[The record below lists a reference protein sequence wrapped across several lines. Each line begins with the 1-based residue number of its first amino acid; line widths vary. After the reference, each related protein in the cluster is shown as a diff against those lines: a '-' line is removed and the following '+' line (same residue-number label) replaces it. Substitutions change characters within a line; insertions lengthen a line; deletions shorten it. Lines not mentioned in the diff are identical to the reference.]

1 MQFTAKLV
9 SDRSATPSRSTIKEG
24 EYFVHCFVRHDSLVG
39 VCLTDEEFVFF
50 IFFFKFFWGW
60 MERET
65 YRVAYLRWFLNMKFF
80 FTMVELCE
88 LVETSVRTGF
98 FSQDL

>member
-50 IFFFKFFWGW
+50 FWIFFWGKQIIGI
-60 MERET
+60 
-65 YRVAYLRWFLNMKFF
+65 YGINPAGSHPVQ
-80 FTMVELCE
+80 
-88 LVETSVRTGF
+88 SVLKKILFRIPGMSFCHT
-98 FSQDL
+98 LL

>member
-50 IFFFKFFWGW
+50 FEFFF
-60 MERET
+60 EANRLSE
-65 YRVAYLRWFLNMKFF
+65 
-80 FTMVELCE
+80 FTGLIPQDPIPYKLC
-88 LVETSVRTGF
+88 
-98 FSQDL
+98 